1 MIFAGEALAVHS
13 LLNPQFAVVVPKP
26 PFPSVPAAYI
36 VPLGEPEWRDV
47 VNGWV
52 TLKRADGTIQEL
64 FDYWILGKNAEPHE
78 PRWSVIRN
86 VLHWTS

>member
-47 VNGWV
+47 INGWV
-52 TLKRADGTIQEL
+52 TLKRTDGTIQEL

-86 VLHWTS
+86 VLHWTP